1 VARPTPETKAAVP
14 DAFDAAARGYDL
26 LVGANPGYHDHLRL
40 SALRMGLPNRG
51 EGLRLLDVGCGTGAS
66 TAALLSVA
74 PLATIVGVDGSA
86 GMIARA
92 RSKDWPRSVTF
103 VHARLDELTGTT
115 DGATDEAGDG
125 IGRPESFD
133 GILAA
138 YLVRNLPDADAGLA
152 SLLALLK
159 PGAPIS
165 VHDYSVADSRRARL
179 VWTGVCWTVIIPAGA
194 LVTRD
199 AGLYR
204 YLWDSVRKF
213 DGAREFERRMGRA
226 GFTDLRTHT
235 VPGWQSR
242 IVHTFLGRRP
252 SAD

>member
-1 VARPTPETKAAVP
+1 VARPTTETKAAVP

-40 SALRMGLPNRG
+40 SSVRLGLPNRG

-66 TAALLSVA
+66 TAALLAAA
-74 PLATIVGVDGSA
+74 PLAEIVGVDGSA
-86 GMIARA
+86 GMIAKA
-92 RSKDWPRSVTF
+92 RSKEWPRSVTF
-103 VHARLDELTGTT
+103 VRSTLHEIGTAR
-115 DGATDEAGDG
+115 DEAGKG
-125 IGRPESFD
+125 VGGPESFD
-133 GILAA
+133 GVLAA
-138 YLVRNLPDADAGLA
+138 YLVRNLPDADEGLA
-152 SLLALLK
+152 SLLSLLK
-159 PGAPIS
+159 PGAPIA

-199 AGLYR
+199 SGLYR
-204 YLWDSVRKF
+204 YLWDSVRTF

-226 GFTDLRTHT
+226 GFSDLCTHT

-242 IVHTFLGRRP
+242 IVHTWLGRRP
-252 SAD
+252 N

>member
-1 VARPTPETKAAVP
+1 VARPTPDTKEAVP

-66 TAALLSVA
+66 TAALLAAA

-86 GMIARA
+86 GMIAKA

-103 VHARLDELTGTT
+103 VRATLDELVSDP
-115 DGATDEAGDG
+115 DGPADG
-125 IGRPESFD
+125 VGRPGSYD

-138 YLVRNLPDADAGLA
+138 YLVRNLPDADSGLA
-152 SLLALLK
+152 SLLSLLR
-159 PGAPIS
+159 PGAPIA
-165 VHDYSVADSRRARL
+165 VHDYSVVDSRRARV
-179 VWTGVCWTVIIPAGA
+179 VWTGVCWTVIIPSGA
-194 LVTRD
+194 VVTRD

-213 DGAREFERRMGRA
+213 DGARAFEDRMRRA

-242 IVHTFLGRRP
+242 IVHTWLGRRP
-252 SAD
+252 AAT

>member
-1 VARPTPETKAAVP
+1 MSRPTLETKAAVP
-14 DAFDAAARGYDL
+14 GAFDAAARGYDL
-26 LVGANPGYHDHLRL
+26 LVGANPGYHGHLRL

-51 EGLRLLDVGCGTGAS
+51 EGLRLLDIGCGTGAS

-74 PLATIVGVDGSA
+74 PLARIVGVDGSA
-86 GMIARA
+86 GMIAKA
-92 RSKDWPRSVTF
+92 RSKDWPRSVSF
-103 VHARLDELTGTT
+103 VHATLDEL
-115 DGATDEAGDG
+115 AASMALDEAGRAD
-125 IGRPESFD
+125 SFD

-152 SLLALLK
+152 TLRSLLK
-159 PGAPIS
+159 PGAPIA

-199 AGLYR
+199 SGLYR
-204 YLWDSVRKF
+204 YLWDSVRRF

-252 SAD
+252 NGPNPV